1 MRSYDI
7 ENSVHVMKGLD
18 EDNEEEDEEICEDA
32 PILLVDDVE
41 TDIEKDV
48 KLLEE
53 KLKLVQ
59 EGNERLLSEMLNEKK
74 ETNKSIALERSLRC
88 LNTEKKRQSL
98 LITLQSITKSVRIA
112 QSRLR
117 SAQTRNHGEQMIATD
132 VVSKRKLALQRATLT
147 IQQRIE
153 DVRVRRES
161 TEKMLLQSNAKISKT
176 LKEKFDSLSTRFANR
191 MKGTYRMKPLPQC
204 VLARGSNLREHF
216 DERNSNCIQQA
227 EARLKW
233 YGKILVRLETC
244 KDVRS
249 HLKLFLGSIN
259 DFPRHTKKGGNT
271 TKKKK
276 KSSPYLTSR
285 ANTSKIWAGSLRGL

>member
-1 MRSYDI
+1 
-7 ENSVHVMKGLD
+7 
-18 EDNEEEDEEICEDA
+18 
-32 PILLVDDVE
+32 
-41 TDIEKDV
+41 
-48 KLLEE
+48 
-53 KLKLVQ
+53 

-249 HLKLFLGSIN
+249 HL
-259 DFPRHTKKGGNT
+259 
-271 TKKKK
+271 
-276 KSSPYLTSR
+276 
-285 ANTSKIWAGSLRGL
+285 

>member
-1 MRSYDI
+1 
-7 ENSVHVMKGLD
+7 
-18 EDNEEEDEEICEDA
+18 
-32 PILLVDDVE
+32 
-41 TDIEKDV
+41 
-48 KLLEE
+48 
-53 KLKLVQ
+53 
-59 EGNERLLSEMLNEKK
+59 
-74 ETNKSIALERSLRC
+74 
-88 LNTEKKRQSL
+88 
-98 LITLQSITKSVRIA
+98 
-112 QSRLR
+112 
-117 SAQTRNHGEQMIATD
+117 MIATD

-161 TEKMLLQSNAKISKT
+161 TEKMLLESNAKISKT

-244 KDVRS
+244 KDLRS

-259 DFPRHTKKGGNT
+259 DFPRHTKKGGDT